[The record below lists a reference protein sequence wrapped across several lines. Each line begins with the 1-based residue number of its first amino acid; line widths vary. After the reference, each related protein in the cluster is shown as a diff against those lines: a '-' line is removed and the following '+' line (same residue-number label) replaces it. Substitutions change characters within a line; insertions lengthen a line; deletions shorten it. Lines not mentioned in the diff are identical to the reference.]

1 MGTHKLEKCSCRK
14 VCGNLGN
21 CFSSGRSVRGLPA
34 RDATCT
40 TVSPDPARVRRTVR
54 SREFCEKFAIDRR
67 SMYRYT
73 IRDDQK
79 LPAPGVEKFFRS
91 GSKAGIRPKHAG
103 KLRLTLFALDN
114 ARRPGDMNPPGW
126 KLHPLAGEFKDH
138 WAISASGNWS
148 LTFKF
153 EGEDEV
159 LVDYQDYHWHGHGPH
174 GAATGEQEIVHA
186 HAPSAASGP
195 GSSGIS
201 RRTGRIRG
209 RCSSAGY
216 ARDSVASAEWQVRN
230 FGCDGDPAGGCSG
243 HHARTVDE
251 HAVAV
256 RPLARAA
263 SASAEGAEV
272 CARGGRVKGP
282 VAG

>member
-1 MGTHKLEKCSCRK
+1 MEISETAFLLADPSEAYPHVTRRAPRFRPILPGC
-14 VCGNLGN
+14 V
-21 CFSSGRSVRGLPA
+21 GLFVP
-34 RDATCT
+34 
-40 TVSPDPARVRRTVR
+40 
-54 SREFCEKFAIDRR
+54 EKFAIDRR

-138 WAISASGNWS
+138 WAISASGNWR